1 MLARLGA
8 ALAAS
13 ALLHAGLL
21 GSLGELIGGGVDFRP
36 AARSAGGLRAT
47 LVMQP
52 AESPPQAPQREQA
65 AAPERRASEPA
76 DAGARAL
83 FEGPKYF
90 TAAELDQRPVPVSA
104 IDLDPPAGVPAR
116 NGNVVARILISE
128 HGRADKVQIL
138 ASDPQGEFDRIVID
152 AFAAAQYR
160 PGVKNGRP
168 VKSQMTVEIKFEP
181 RDAEAEAEAEAGTR
195 PELPVRRTPPAQ
207 AR

>member
-1 MLARLGA
+1 M
-8 ALAAS
+8 
-13 ALLHAGLL
+13 LHAGLL
-21 GSLGELIGGGVDFRP
+21 GSLGQLIGGGVNFQP
-36 AARSAGGLRAT
+36 AARGAGGLRAT
-47 LVMQP
+47 LAIQP
-52 AESPPQAPQREQA
+52 AEPPSPAPQRADA
-65 AAPERRASEPA
+65 AAPERRAGEPA
-76 DAGARAL
+76 EARAPL
-83 FEGPKYF
+83 PGPRYF

-138 ASDPQGEFDRIVID
+138 ASDPEGEFDRIVID

-168 VKSQMTVEIKFEP
+168 VRSQLTVEIKFEP
-181 RDAEAEAEAEAGTR
+181 HDADGETPAE
-195 PELPVRRTPPAQ
+195 PPIRRAPPAQ